1 MEKTGWGSLVFF
13 FKPRL
18 KMWSDS
24 RFRNY
29 GSICLKWLLFE
40 ILSPIDI
47 NHTRINQILLGKKYK
62 SLITGHHLNHVVKN
76 PVKKSGFFVFI
87 NLEKDYRLHGYLP

>member
-1 MEKTGWGSLVFF
+1 MEKTGWGSLVFSQ
-13 FKPRL
+13 KPRL

-40 ILSPIDI
+40 ILSKIDF

-62 SLITGHHLNHVVKN
+62 SVITGNQLNHAVKN
-76 PVKKSGFFVFI
+76 PVKKSGIFI
-87 NLEKDYRLHGYLP
+87 LINSEIDYRLHNY